1 MTQKQNHTISQK
13 TCDRFLL
20 RAIQPFFVFRALVV
34 ASPIWYPNLPLEPR
48 RKLFNFIKN
57 VLQTDEFK
65 PENVTSYLEKEY

>member
-1 MTQKQNHTISQK
+1 MHPEK
-13 TCDRFLL
+13 TDDHFLL
-20 RAIQPFFVFRALVV
+20 RVIQPFFIFRALVV
-34 ASPIWYPNLPLEPR
+34 ASQIWYPNLPLEPR